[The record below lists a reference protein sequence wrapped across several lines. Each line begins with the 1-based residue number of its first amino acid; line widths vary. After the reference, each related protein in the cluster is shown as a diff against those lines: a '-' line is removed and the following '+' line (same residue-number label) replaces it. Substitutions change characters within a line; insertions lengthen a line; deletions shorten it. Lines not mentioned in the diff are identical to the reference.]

1 MEAFLRKKD
10 SIVTERTGVHGK
22 SPAKPSTRPA
32 NLLFNPQQNRQ
43 RTPWPTS
50 TRDENTPGGRQLEG
64 GGGYASSYC
73 KLRVSRLTDQAP
85 TAVSQIFAGL
95 SFYFNGRS
103 GDKQTMHLKG
113 AVSKHGG
120 RTTPF
125 MSMKGVTHVIAENLS
140 ASKTDKAMKSF
151 KMKVVHPDWLLRCMA
166 EGKLLPDAPFRVV
179 RSQKLGM
186 DNFFSSGD
194 ASSEKEK
201 RREGG
206 KRMLPGTPA
215 TGGSKERRRGEGRGR
230 HREKGRPELAAAAAT
245 AAAAAATSSSTSNRN
260 VRGRGAPTV
269 GPGTSSS
276 TFCTKGD
283 VGRTCSGRG
292 SGSYSSSSSSC
303 KENGDA
309 VGAAAPPDRGSSN
322 KDSIR
327 HLSEVA
333 QEESGL
339 HSSRSNHAT
348 AARKRSRDNPT
359 PSPALKAEGTVRG
372 ECHDLIGDDA
382 LPSSPSN
389 AHKRQQRPSRHE
401 ER

>member
-1 MEAFLRKKD
+1 MVCLRMAESVGAHGDAD
-10 SIVTERTGVHGK
+10 SLVDDVCLPRLSAEGQLFHPLCRF
-22 SPAKPSTRPA
+22 PRPSV
-32 NLLFNPQQNRQ
+32 
-43 RTPWPTS
+43 S
-50 TRDENTPGGRQLEG
+50 
-64 GGGYASSYC
+64 
-73 KLRVSRLTDQAP
+73 LRRLTMTLLRP
-85 TAVSQIFAGL
+85 PVSLLA
-95 SFYFNGRS
+95 RRRRCCCR
-103 GDKQTMHLKG
+103 
-113 AVSKHGG
+113 A
-120 RTTPF
+120 
-125 MSMKGVTHVIAENLS
+125 
-140 ASKTDKAMKSF
+140 
-151 KMKVVHPDWLLRCMA
+151 DWLLRCMA

-292 SGSYSSSSSSC
+292 SGSYSSSSSC